1 MSEQRIVEVVYIKS
15 SLTEVWDA
23 LTNPDLTERY
33 WFGTRIDSQ
42 WTVGSK
48 VLYIRNGDI
57 TDEHVVLAVDEPHG
71 FSHTFKPVF
80 GEFQSE
86 APSRVTVAL
95 DENSGVVRL
104 TVVHDDFAR
113 ESKVFPACRQGWP
126 MILSN
131 LKTLLE
137 TGTPLPPFTFP
148 PQ

>member
-1 MSEQRIVEVVYIKS
+1 MAEQRIVEVVYIKS

-23 LTNPDLTERY
+23 LTDPDVTERY

-57 TDEHVVLAVDEPHG
+57 TDEHVVLAVDEPHS
-71 FSHTFKPVF
+71 FSHTFKSLF
-80 GEFQSE
+80 GEFQTE
-86 APSRVTVAL
+86 APSRVTVSL
-95 DENSGVVRL
+95 DQDGGVVRL
-104 TVVHDDFAR
+104 TVVHEDFPPD
-113 ESKVFPACRQGWP
+113 SKVFVACSQGWP

-137 TGTPLPPFTFP
+137 TGSPLPAFTFASP
-148 PQ
+148 